1 MQKGAINMI
10 VDKKGKIFED
20 RRKNKDDRRKNT
32 VDSKGGRRKI
42 TRRQENNKISGK
54 S

>member
-1 MQKGAINMI
+1 MQKGASDMI

-32 VDSKGGRRKI
+32 VDSKGGRRKT
-42 TRRQENNKISGK
+42 TRRLENNKIKGK